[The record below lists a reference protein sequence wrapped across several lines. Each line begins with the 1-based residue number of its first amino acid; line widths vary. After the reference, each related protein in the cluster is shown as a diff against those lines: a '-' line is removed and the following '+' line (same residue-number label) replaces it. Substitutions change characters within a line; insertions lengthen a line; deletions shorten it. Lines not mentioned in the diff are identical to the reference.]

1 MLMAAL
7 TFSAPHW
14 LWPAAAAFG
23 LAMVVLWWSY
33 RSGLSGRVRGL
44 CAGLKALG
52 IAALAFCLLE
62 PLWTGQR
69 ARPGANLFA
78 VVADNSQGLQ
88 LKDAG
93 ETRSRGEAL
102 RELLDP
108 SAGGWQSALEENFEV
123 RRFAFDAR
131 LQGVKDFG
139 ELDFNGRA
147 SALGGALRGLKER
160 FTGRPLA
167 GVLLFTDG
175 NATDLRGPPADLT
188 GLPPIYPVVIGR
200 ADAVRDLAVAQVTVS
215 QTAFEDA
222 PVTVQADVS
231 TLGFSGESV
240 VAELRDTTGRTV
252 EEQTLRPR
260 RDDET
265 LAFRFR
271 FRPDRPG
278 LSFYEL
284 RVKARETAGAGADDA
299 SSREATLL
307 NNRRVVAVDRGR
319 GPYRILYVA
328 GRPNWEYKFLN
339 RALQEDDQV
348 QLVGLIRI
356 ALREPK
362 FDFRGR
368 AGETGNPLFRG
379 FGNQSREE
387 VERYDQPVL
396 TRLYP
401 NDVARERHE
410 PHLSGGFP
418 SVPEAL
424 FDFHAVIVDDLEAAF
439 FTPDQLNLLQRFVS
453 ERGGG
458 FLMLGGMES
467 FKEGQYQR
475 TPVGDMLPIYLDRAP
490 AAGAT
495 RPWRLN
501 LSREGWIQTWARL
514 RDNEPEERA
523 RLDRM
528 PPFQVLNPPGE
539 TKPAATVV
547 ATVADDSGRNVPALV
562 TQRFGRGR
570 TAALM
575 IGDLWRW
582 GMQNPEARRDM
593 DKAWRQLARW
603 LVADVP
609 ERVELTVTETPDSAV
624 GATRLRVRV
633 RDEKFQPTDDASVVI
648 EVRPMFADGVGT
660 ATNSIRLRAEPADAE
675 TGVYEADFVPRAGG
689 GFQAEASVTNS
700 VGALVA
706 RAEAGWSTDPVGEEF
721 RSLKPNVALLEDL
734 ARRSGGQV
742 LDRGRL
748 NGFVG
753 GLSRRPAPVMES
765 WTRPAWHSPGLFLLA
780 LACFVA
786 EWGIRRRNGMP

>member
-1 MLMAAL
+1 MLMGAL
-7 TFSAPHW
+7 TFSAPQW
-14 LWPAAAAFG
+14 LWPAAAAIA
-23 LAMVVLWWSY
+23 LAVAVLWWSY
-33 RSGLSGRVRGL
+33 RSGLSGWLRWL
-44 CAGLKALG
+44 CAALKSLG

-62 PLWTGQR
+62 PLWSGQR

-88 LKDAG
+88 IKDAG
-93 ETRSRGEAL
+93 ETRSRGEVL
-102 RELLDP
+102 RALLDP
-108 SAGGWQSALEENFEV
+108 STGGWQPALEESFEV

-147 SALGGALRGLKER
+147 SAIGVALRGLKER
-160 FTGRPLA
+160 FTDRPLA
-167 GVLLFTDG
+167 GVLLLTDG
-175 NATDLRGPPADLT
+175 NATDLRGSPLDLT
-188 GLPPIYPVVIGR
+188 GLPPVYPVVIGR
-200 ADAVRDLAVAQVTVS
+200 ADAIRDLAVAQVNVS

-222 PVTVQADVS
+222 PVTVQADVT
-231 TLGFSGESV
+231 TLAFNGESV
-240 VAELRDTTGRTV
+240 VAQLRDATGRTV
-252 EEQTLRPR
+252 EEQTLRAR

-271 FRPDRPG
+271 FRPERPG

-284 RVKARETAGAGADDA
+284 RVAAREEAGA
-299 SSREATLL
+299 STNTVPSREATLL
-307 NNRRVVAVDRGR
+307 NNRRVVAVDRGH

-379 FGNQSREE
+379 FGDQSREE
-387 VERYDQPVL
+387 VERYDKPVL
-396 TRLYP
+396 TRL
-401 NDVARERHE
+401 NTRDELELR
-410 PHLSGGFP
+410 GGFP
-418 SVPEAL
+418 GTPEEL
-424 FDFHAVIVDDLEAAF
+424 YSYHAVILDDLEAAF
-439 FTPDQLNLLQRFVS
+439 FTPDQLSLLQRYVS

-475 TPVGDMLPIYLDRAP
+475 TPVGDMLPVYLDRAP
-490 AAGAT
+490 APGAT
-495 RPWRLN
+495 QNWRLN

-514 RDNEPEERA
+514 RDNEAEEKS

-539 TKPAATVV
+539 AKPAATVV
-547 ATVADDSGRNVPALV
+547 ATVADEGGRSVPALV

-570 TAALM
+570 TAALL
-575 IGDLWRW
+575 IGDFWRW
-582 GMQNPEARRDM
+582 GMQNPDARRDM

-609 ERVELTVTETPDSAV
+609 ERVELTVAEAPENAAGV
-624 GATRLRVRV
+624 TRLQVRV
-633 RDEKFQPTDDASVVI
+633 RDEKFQPTDDAAVTI
-648 EVRPMFADGVGT
+648 EVQPALTGTDGG
-660 ATNSIRLRAEPADAE
+660 ATNAVRLRAEPAGAE
-675 TGVYEADFVPRAGG
+675 AGLYEVEYVPRAVG
-689 GFQAEASVTNS
+689 GFHATASVTNA

-706 RAEAGWSTDPVGEEF
+706 RAELGWSTDPVSEEF

-734 ARRSGGQV
+734 ARRSGGQLLEPGQLERFV
-742 LDRGRL
+742 RGLPQRQ
-748 NGFVG
+748 
-753 GLSRRPAPVMES
+753 APVMEA
-765 WTRPAWHSPGLFLLA
+765 WTRPAWHTPWLFLLA